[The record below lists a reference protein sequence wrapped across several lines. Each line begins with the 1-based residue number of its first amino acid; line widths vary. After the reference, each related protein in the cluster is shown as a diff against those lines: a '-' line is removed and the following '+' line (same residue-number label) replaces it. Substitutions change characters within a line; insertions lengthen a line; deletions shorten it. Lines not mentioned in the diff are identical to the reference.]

1 MPISVSDSM
10 RKLFTLWCEV
20 LEVSYDIN
28 QLTEDEFSELISSQL
43 DSIDTIKFLISV
55 EETYNIAF
63 DDDMLVL
70 DSEQLFNAVARYI
83 EQK

>member
-1 MPISVSDSM
+1 M